1 MWKNCRYVGYLPR
14 RDPLHHYLQSEI
26 LPLLGHGGVDR
37 PSFRVFHMDGSNEV
51 YLYEE
56 KSSRARVVGKFFKGG
71 TRGDPHAVSK
81 EQCMLNEFNNLQLMR
96 SHGLTGYP
104 HDIVRPLGY
113 SSRLNSLLVEEY
125 RSGQSL
131 SDVITQAILQQRP
144 DWLYE
149 KLTALA
155 YFLATFH
162 NRTANGRGVSFHG
175 DCAHLDAIVGTLFE
189 QRFIHREEVQE
200 LSWLSDRWREQ
211 PRMWED
217 QQVLVHGDATPSNF
231 LFGKGLSVV
240 GIDLENMRRADRV
253 FNVGRISGELQ
264 HFFLQ
269 IKNDKQA
276 AEPFIGHF
284 LWEYACHFPD
294 RDSAFRSITRRV
306 PFQMGLTLLRI
317 ARNSWI
323 SHERRRRLI
332 EEAKTTLRTF

>member
-1 MWKNCRYVGYLPR
+1 LPR
-14 RDPLHHYLQSEI
+14 RDPLYHYLQSEI
-26 LPLLGHGGVDR
+26 LPLLGVRGVAR
-37 PSFRVFHMDGSNEV
+37 PRFRVFRMDGSNEV

-56 KSSRARVVGKFFKGG
+56 KSSHARVVGKFFQGD
-71 TRGDPHAVSK
+71 TRGGPHARSK
-81 EQCMLNEFNNLQLMR
+81 EHCMRKEFNNLHLIR
-96 SHGLTGYP
+96 SHGFTGYP

-113 SSRLNSLLVEEY
+113 SCRLNSLLVEEY
-125 RSGQSL
+125 RSGPSL
-131 SDVITQAILQQRP
+131 SNVITQAILQQRP

-162 NRTANGRGVSFHG
+162 NRTANGRGVNFNK
-175 DCAHLDAIVGTLFE
+175 DCALLDSLVGTLFE
-189 QRFIHREEVQE
+189 DRFIRQEEVQD
-200 LSWLSDRWREQ
+200 LSCLRDRWREQ

-231 LFGKGLSVV
+231 LFGKGLGVT
-240 GIDLENMRRADRV
+240 GIDLENMTRADRV
-253 FNVGRISGELQ
+253 FDVGRISGELQ

-269 IKNDKQA
+269 IKNDKDA

-284 LWEYACHFPD
+284 LWEYACHFPNRD
-294 RDSAFRSITRRV
+294 RAFRSIVGRV

-317 ARNSWI
+317 ARNSWLGP
-323 SHERRRRLI
+323 EYRRRLI